1 MRRTTRIIAALASA
15 ALVVTALAGT
25 PAAAAPTRYE
35 AESAPAVCDGTIDA
49 NWAGF
54 SGTGFCN
61 TTNAVGGSVTWTVNA
76 ANAGTATLGIRYAN
90 GTTTDR
96 PANVLVN
103 GATAVSN
110 VSFAGTG
117 AWTTWVTKTVTVQ
130 VTAGSNTI
138 KLAGTTANGDANID
152 FLDFEVAPPQNF
164 TDYQAENCTI
174 TMGVVESN
182 HTGFTGTGFV
192 NGDNAV
198 GSGITCT
205 VSSAAA
211 GTYSV
216 EIRFSNGTT
225 TVRPMDVFVNN
236 TLATNLTFQGTT
248 DWDTWAT
255 QTINVPLNA
264 GSNTVRLTAT
274 TVNGGPNLDRLRV
287 AAPLDT
293 IAPTM
298 PGQPICDP
306 IVEDTIKL
314 TWPASTDNVGVVAYD
329 IYHDGTL
336 LASPATSPFTLTDLN
351 FNFTYRLSIFARD
364 AAGNVSTTS
373 ALATKPDGSACATGA
388 STDVTAPSAPTNLTM
403 STVTQTTVNLSWGAS
418 TDNVGVR
425 QYVVQNSANANLFT
439 LSGNPPATS
448 ATVTGLSCG
457 TSYTLHVVAKDKAGN
472 TSTSSNN
479 VGPFTTSAC
488 SRGTPQSPTTVAGSW
503 DIPWDICWNPQGTY
517 ALVTQRDTFQV
528 FKLTPSGTKTLVGT
542 VPSSVT
548 TDGEGGLMGCAA
560 SPTWNGTT
568 DTDWFFMHTS
578 NDGGTTQN
586 RVVKMTFN
594 GTSLTSRT
602 VILGGIR
609 SSRFHNGGRIRFGPD
624 GFLYV
629 STGDSQQQDLAQDV
643 NSLNGKILR
652 ITKTGAAAPGNPFG
666 TRIYSYGHRN
676 PQGLA
681 WDSQG
686 NLWESEFGNSTWDE
700 VNLIQSGKNYG
711 WPICEGTCSTSGMTN
726 PKWQKGVSSCS
737 CSGMAIVN
745 DTIYLGALRG
755 TRLWRLEITGTSI
768 TNESSYFVGTYG
780 RIRSVTKVPS
790 DNAIWFGTSNEDNNG
805 DGTPDVVRQSLI
817 R

>member
-1 MRRTTRIIAALASA
+1 MRAPRRALALA
-15 ALVVTALAGT
+15 ATVALVLAGL
-25 PAAAAPTRYE
+25 AGSAYAAPTRYE
-35 AESAPAVCDGTIDA
+35 SENSPAVCDGTIDS

-61 TTNAVGGSVTWTVNA
+61 TVNAVGGSVTWTVNA

-96 PANVLVN
+96 PADVVVN
-103 GATAVSN
+103 GTTAVSA

-130 VTAGSNTI
+130 VNAGSNTI
-138 KLAGTTANGDANID
+138 RLAGTTANGDANID
-152 FLDFEVAPPQNF
+152 FLDFEVAPAF
-164 TDYQAENCTI
+164 TDIQAETCTL
-174 TMGVVESN
+174 TASVVESN
-182 HTGFTGTGFV
+182 HLGFTGTGFV

-198 GSGITCT
+198 GSGITCST
-205 VSSAAA
+205 NAATA
-211 GTYSV
+211 GPRSL
-216 EIRFSNGTT
+216 EIRFANGTT
-225 TVRPMDVFVNN
+225 TVRPMDLVVNG
-236 TLATNLTFQGTT
+236 TTVTNIVFQGTT

-255 QTINVPLNA
+255 LTVNINLNA
-264 GSNTVRLTAT
+264 GANTIRLTAT
-274 TVNGGPNLDRLRV
+274 TVNGGPNLDRLRI

-293 IAPTM
+293 QAPTT

-306 IVEDTIKL
+306 IVQDTMTL
-314 TWPASTDNVGVVAYD
+314 TWPESTDNIGVVAYD

-336 LASPATSPFTLTDLN
+336 YASPAHSPFTLTDLN
-351 FNFTYRLSIFARD
+351 FNFTYRWSIFARD

-373 ALATKPDGSACATGA
+373 PLATTPSGGGCVTGA
-388 STDVTAPSAPTNLTM
+388 SSDTQAPTAPTNLVH
-403 STVTQTTVNLSWGAS
+403 SNVTQTTVDLTWTAS

-425 QYVVQNSANANLFT
+425 SYVVRNASNAALFT
-439 LSGNPPATS
+439 VSGNPPVTS
-448 ATVTGLSCG
+448 AHVTGLSCA
-457 TSYTLHVVAKDKAGN
+457 TAYTLHVVAKDKAGN
-472 TSTSSNN
+472 TSAMSNTRS
-479 VGPFTTSAC
+479 FTTSAC

-503 DIPWDICWNPQGTY
+503 DVPWDICWEPGGAY
-517 ALVTQRDTFQV
+517 ALVTERDTFRV
-528 FKLTPSGTKTLVGT
+528 FKLTPSGTKTQIGT
-542 VPSSVT
+542 VPNSVT
-548 TDGEGGLMGCAA
+548 TDGEGGLMGCAP

-586 RVVKMTFN
+586 RVIKMTFN
-594 GTSLTSRT
+594 GSTLTNRV

-629 STGDSQQQDLAQDV
+629 TTGDSQQQDLAQDV
-643 NSLNGKILR
+643 NSLNGKVLR

-676 PQGLA
+676 PQGLG
-681 WDSQG
+681 WDSAG
-686 NLWESEFGNSTWDE
+686 RLWEAEFGNATWDE
-700 VNLIQSGKNYG
+700 VNLITPGANYG
-711 WPICEGTCSTSGMTN
+711 WPICEGSCTTAGMTN
-726 PKWQKGVSSCS
+726 PKWQKGVASCS
-737 CSGMAIVN
+737 CSGFAIVN

-755 TRLWRLEITGTSI
+755 TRLWRLELTGTSV

-780 RIRSVTKVPS
+780 RIRAVTKVPS
-790 DNAIWFGTSNEDNNG
+790 DNAIWFGTSNSDNNG
-805 DGTPDVVRQSLI
+805 DGTPDVIRQSLI